1 MRTPR
6 ARSTTVPFAP
16 ISTRFA
22 ELIDR
27 RRPGTRLVALA
38 AVSAVL
44 ATLVA
49 SAALLGWWLGVD
61 ELASLI
67 PGALP
72 MRVNTAIAL
81 LLLGVGLLGRTRPA
95 GSRWRRLAVAP
106 VVAGLVLS
114 AAVGSQYLTGLDLG
128 IDQWLFREPP
138 GAIGTAQ
145 PNRMSPMTIGSFLLL
160 GVAILAADHPRAG
173 KAVPV
178 LLIGASLIGF
188 LNVLDYIFA
197 AAAPS
202 LLAGYSKMSPGTAA
216 MTVTLG
222 IGAMGLLPDGGPLR
236 VFSGS
241 SSSAALA
248 RRLFAASVIAPTALA
263 WLRLE
268 GEARGLYEAH
278 DGASLMVLGTVGFMA
293 AVIWQSA
300 WRQQR
305 TERARVAARVEL
317 DRFFDMSSDMLATA
331 GSDGRFTRLNPAWK
345 DTLGYDL
352 NELCARPFADF
363 VHPDD
368 REATAL
374 AVARQVEE
382 GKSVFSFQ
390 NRYRHRDGSYRW
402 LEWTSTPSADGSELF
417 AVARD
422 VTTRKLAEE
431 EALAPLVAAREQ
443 RADAQRKLQE
453 TIRTRAFRPVF
464 QPVYDLGSEEIVG
477 FEALTRFDDGCR
489 PDLVF
494 AAALDCGLAIELE
507 AVTLEAAIRASHE
520 LPARVWL
527 SLNVSP
533 SMLCDVQRLKPLV
546 HGAGRP
552 IVLEITEHEAIG
564 AYEPLH
570 AALVQLGPGIRL
582 AVDDV
587 GAGVANFNHLVELR
601 ADLIK
606 IDAGLVRGVDH
617 DLSRA
622 ALVVG
627 LVHFA
632 AAAGCKVIAEG
643 VETAAERATVASLGV
658 TLAQGYLLG
667 RPAPVDTWSQRQMD
681 LGSLQAKT
689 RGHRR
694 ARSPSRV

>member
-1 MRTPR
+1 MRTLR
-6 ARSTTVPFAP
+6 ARSTPVPFAP
-16 ISTRFA
+16 MSTRLA

-27 RRPGTRLVALA
+27 TRPGTRPVAFPAVA
-38 AVSAVL
+38 AIL
-44 ATLVA
+44 TTLVA
-49 SAALLGWWLGVD
+49 SGALLGWWLGVD
-61 ELASLI
+61 ELKSLI
-67 PGALP
+67 PGALT
-72 MRVNTAIAL
+72 MKVNTAIAL
-81 LLLGVGLLGRTRPA
+81 LLLGVGLFGRTRPA

-106 VVAGLVLS
+106 VVAGMVLS
-114 AAVGSQYLTGLDLG
+114 AAVGSQYLTGRDLG
-128 IDQWLFREPP
+128 IDQWLFHELP

-145 PNRMSPMTIGSFLLL
+145 PNRMSPLAIGCFLLL
-160 GVAILAADHPRAG
+160 GAAMLAADHPRAR
-173 KAVPV
+173 KVVPV
-178 LLIGASLIGF
+178 LMIGASLVGF
-188 LNVLDYIFA
+188 LNVLDHIFA
-197 AAAPS
+197 ATVPS
-202 LLAGYSKMSPGTAA
+202 ILAGYTQMAPSTAMA
-216 MTVTLG
+216 TIVLG
-222 IGAMGLLPDGGPLR
+222 IGVMGLLPDGGPLQ

-248 RRLFAASVIAPTALA
+248 RRLLAASVIAPTALA
-263 WLRLE
+263 WLRLQ
-268 GEARGLYEAH
+268 GEERGLYEARY
-278 DGASLMVLGTVGFMA
+278 GASLMVLGTVGFMA

-305 TERARVAARVEL
+305 TERARVAVREEL
-317 DRFFDMSSDMLATA
+317 DRFFDVSSDMLATA
-331 GSDGRFTRLNPAWK
+331 SSDGYFTRLNPAWK
-345 DTLGYDL
+345 DTLGHDL
-352 NELCARPFADF
+352 HELRARPFADF

-443 RADAQRKLQE
+443 RADARRKLQE

-520 LPARVWL
+520 LPPRVWL

-533 SMLCDVQRLKPLV
+533 SMLCDVRRLKPLLQS
-546 HGAGRP
+546 AGRP

-564 AYEPLH
+564 AYEPLQ
-570 AALVQLGPGIRL
+570 AALAQLGTGIRL

-601 ADLIK
+601 ADLVK

-632 AAAGCKVIAEG
+632 AAAGCEVIAEG
-643 VETAAERATVASLGV
+643 VETAGERATVASLGV
-658 TLAQGYLLG
+658 TLGQGYLLG
-667 RPAPVDTWSQRQMD
+667 RPAPVDTWSQRQ
-681 LGSLQAKT
+681 G
-689 RGHRR
+689 
-694 ARSPSRV
+694 